1 MAIIYGTPD
10 SDFLFGEAGDDT
22 IFGGPDESL
31 VGTGDDFLFG
41 GDGNDTLN
49 GGDGTDLL
57 LGEAGD
63 DTLNGGDGSDFLLGE
78 AGNDTLHGGA
88 DDDFLDG
95 GLDNDTLFGDAGND
109 SLMGDAGNDTLV
121 GGAGNDTLNGG
132 LGADVFKFSFAL
144 TPGQGSSS
152 TFTEWLSE
160 KFGKDFGD
168 HLPDYAPAHKHHH
181 HQHDKDD
188 KHGKDDKHHSKDDDH
203 GKNDQHDKHGKD
215 DGHHSKGDH
224 HAKNDKH
231 GGDDGHHAP
240 AGGLTE
246 NFFEKNYK
254 EWLKEVVVAD
264 LLEQGFV
271 LDANGNGK
279 IKIDINEDSRNGTP
293 RIEGLTKD
301 QLAEIFG
308 DRDSVI
314 LRDGHETEKAWYS
327 NSYTS
332 PGGGQDSV
340 ASTDGFDTIVGFD
353 FAEDTLDFNGLGA
366 GFTLADFTSLFT
378 VSNVDTG
385 GAVGADSTM
394 LALADG
400 TWGVTLQDVLLDASG
415 STIDI
420 DDFYSVSVFS

>member
-1 MAIIYGTPD
+1 MAIIYDTFG
-10 SDFLFGEAGDDT
+10 SDFLFGTPDDDT

-109 SLMGDAGNDTLV
+109 SLMGDAGDDTLV
-121 GGAGNDTLNGG
+121 GGAGNDRLEGG
-132 LGADVFKFSFAL
+132 TGADIFKFSFDL
-144 TPGQGSSS
+144 TPGSGGGE
-152 TFTEWLSE
+152 TFRFTDWLSDKYGKE
-160 KFGKDFGD
+160 FGNE
-168 HLPDYAPAHKHHH
+168 LPDFSPKHHH
-181 HQHDKDD
+181 HDH
-188 KHGKDDKHHSKDDDH
+188 KHGKDDKHHSKNDDH
-203 GKNDQHDKHGKD
+203 GKNDKLDNHGRD
-215 DGHHSKGDH
+215 DGHHSNRDHCGDNRH
-224 HAKNDKH
+224 HAQD
-231 GGDDGHHAP
+231 
-240 AGGLTE
+240 GLTE
-246 NFFEKNYK
+246 KFFEKNY
-254 EWLKEVVVAD
+254 EVWLKEVVVAD
-264 LLEQGFV
+264 LLEQGFM

-301 QLAEIFG
+301 QLAELFG

-314 LRDGHETEKAWYS
+314 LNDGGKAEKAWYS

-332 PGGGQDSV
+332 PGGGQDTV

-366 GFTLADFTSLFT
+366 GFTLADFTSLFK
-378 VSNVDTG
+378 VSDVDTG

-400 TWGVTLQDVLLDASG
+400 TWGMTLQDVLLDASG